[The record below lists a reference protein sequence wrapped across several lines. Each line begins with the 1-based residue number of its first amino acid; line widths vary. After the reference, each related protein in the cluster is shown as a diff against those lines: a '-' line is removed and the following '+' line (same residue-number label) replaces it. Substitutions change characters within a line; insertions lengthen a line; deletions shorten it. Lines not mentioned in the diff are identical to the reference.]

1 MSMITAKNNN
11 SGTAMKVCD
20 DPEMFIQPLPKQ
32 IQLKKDEAELKPDQL
47 VVAYWTVVASYTS
60 NADDANMEQVV
71 VSKGGY
77 DFKALQNMSEI
88 QPYTHLQEYKAP
100 EAKPASTSKLHGA
113 AIYTEEESK
122 RRKIAGKSP
131 A

>member
-1 MSMITAKNNN
+1 
-11 SGTAMKVCD
+11 
-20 DPEMFIQPLPKQ
+20 
-32 IQLKKDEAELKPDQL
+32 
-47 VVAYWTVVASYTS
+47 
-60 NADDANMEQVV
+60 MEQVV

-88 QPYTHLQEYKAP
+88 QPYTQLQVYKAP
-100 EAKPASTSKLHGA
+100 EAKPVSTSKLHGA